1 MSDKKQPIQL
11 LAETADTVTLRRSD
25 FEALLEELEDAEDSN
40 AVLQHDLEAARGD
53 HKTPPLTVDEFDR
66 LVTGENRVKVWR
78 QKMDMT
84 QRQLAEYAH
93 VSQSQLAEIEKGTK
107 TGSVDTLKKIAQALN
122 ISLDALTG

>member
-11 LAETADTVTLRRSD
+11 LAEIADTVTLRRSD

-40 AVLQHDLEAARGD
+40 AVLQHDLEAARAD

-66 LVTGENRVKVWR
+66 LLAGENRVKVWR
-78 QKMDMT
+78 QKMGMT

-93 VSQSQLAEIEKGTK
+93 DNQSQLAEIERGTK

-122 ISLDALTG
+122 ISLDALTA